1 MHCLRRWV
9 REGRDLTA
17 ALPLLKTYLGHY
29 SFQDTAHYLRLT
41 ADLYPDI
48 VLRMEEAVGHVL
60 PDVGGDSYE
69 TD

>member
-1 MHCLRRWV
+1 MEATHSFGKNIRIINKR
-9 REGRDLTA
+9 
-17 ALPLLKTYLGHY
+17 KLGMTQHY